1 MNKSENTLLR
11 LEAAFAR
18 ILEGNPQRIPINRN
32 LSLRAIE
39 EEARLGNGSAYYYPD
54 FVEKI
59 KKVKQHVKS
68 DPSATLPKND
78 IMHLKNAKQNQ
89 ERIKI
94 KYRNQVD
101 TLRITIAQQAAE
113 HHQLAYAL
121 SKAYLMIDDLKQEVI
136 ELRQQQIRKIK

>member
-18 ILEGNPQRIPINRN
+18 ILEGKPQRIPINRN

-121 SKAYLMIDDLKQEVI
+121 SKAYLMIEDLKQEVI